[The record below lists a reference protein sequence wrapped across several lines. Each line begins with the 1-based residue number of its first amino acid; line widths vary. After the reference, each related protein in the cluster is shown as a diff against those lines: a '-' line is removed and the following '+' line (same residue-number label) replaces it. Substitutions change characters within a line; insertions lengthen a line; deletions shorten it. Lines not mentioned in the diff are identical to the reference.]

1 MTLPDPFPLDD
12 VLSRCISQDQSAWR
26 QFVDRFAPSLNTF
39 LRYRFRNLTREER
52 EDIVQDT
59 FARLVEPSYPILHRF
74 LDPALGPEPRRTARL
89 RGYLVS
95 MVENRAYTLL
105 ARRSREGVTPHS
117 PDSGG
122 SGEEAQTEGS
132 PETPETIQEAL
143 DLLDAARNCLEAMR
157 SPTAQR
163 IVLLTLHGHRQR
175 EISGLLGVPMG
186 TIGVTV
192 TRFRACV
199 RDRWQGEARVDRFG
213 V

>member
-1 MTLPDPFPLDD
+1 MTSPDPISLDD
-12 VLSRCISQDQSAWR
+12 LLNGCISQDQSAWR
-26 QFVDRFAPSLNTF
+26 RFVDHFAPALNAC
-39 LRYRFRNLTREER
+39 LRYRFRNLTREEG
-52 EDIVQDT
+52 EDVIQDT
-59 FARLVEPSYPILHRF
+59 FAKLVEPGCRILRMF
-74 LDPALGPEPRRTARL
+74 LDPTLGSEPRRTARL
-89 RGYLVS
+89 RGYLVR
-95 MVENRAYTLL
+95 MIENGAYTLL

-143 DLLDAARNCLEAMR
+143 DLLDAARKCLEAMG
-157 SPTAQR
+157 SPTGQR

-186 TIGVTV
+186 TIGVTI

-199 RDRWQGEARVDRFG
+199 RGRWEGQARVDQSA